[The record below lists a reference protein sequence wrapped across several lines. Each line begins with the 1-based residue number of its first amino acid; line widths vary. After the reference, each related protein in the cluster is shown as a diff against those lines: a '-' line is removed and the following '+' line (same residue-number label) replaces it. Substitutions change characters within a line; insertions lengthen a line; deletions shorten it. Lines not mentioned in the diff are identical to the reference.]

1 MMAAARSP
9 NQIMAMYAR
18 KKQKLSSPEPAAAE
32 SIPASV
38 PLPAEAKEILG
49 QAAETTRP
57 VRTYSTHP
65 TYPFPIA
72 DLPITSAALQ
82 AGLAPTSAGKVI
94 KKGDLDLLYFQPF
107 IKSPTANLLYK
118 HLLEELPWY
127 KVMYLAR
134 GMTINT
140 PRFTTVFG
148 LDETAFFDPAP
159 NEHEDEAGTHIPVAG
174 SRVMSA
180 ISKQPVPG
188 NVYQKPPRPI
198 PRCLQEL
205 KGFVEQATNETYNF
219 ILVNFYADG
228 THSISPHSDDE
239 SFLGHNPCVASLS
252 LGGTRDFVM
261 KHKTKK
267 DLGSEKFALRSGDM
281 VVMRGTT
288 QANWLH
294 SIPKRTGKTQT
305 TMARINVTFRK
316 CINAKGSNN
325 YSHYNVGSGPV
336 HRFVNGS
343 MVQSSTTD

>member
-1 MMAAARSP
+1 MEMF
-9 NQIMAMYAR
+9 AR
-18 KKQKLSSPEPAAAE
+18 KKQKMSSSEPVAAQ
-32 SIPASV
+32 SV
-38 PLPAEAKEILG
+38 PPSVSLPAEAKEILG
-49 QAAETTRP
+49 QVAETSP
-57 VRTYSTHP
+57 IRTFSTHP

-72 DLPITSAALQ
+72 DLPTTSAALKL
-82 AGLAPTSAGKVI
+82 GLVPTSAGKAI

-107 IKSPTANLLYK
+107 VKASMASMLYK
-118 HLLEELPWY
+118 QLLKELPWY

-140 PRFTTVFG
+140 PRYTTVFG
-148 LDETAFFDPAP
+148 LDETAIFEASPE
-159 NEHEDEAGTHIPVAG
+159 EHEDDERSLPRTHIPVAG
-174 SRVMSA
+174 SRVLSA
-180 ISKQPVPG
+180 MSKQPVPG

-198 PRCLQEL
+198 PRCLLEL
-205 KGFVEQATNETYNF
+205 KACVERATDETYNF
-219 ILVNFYADG
+219 VLVNFYADG

-267 DLGSEKFALRSGDM
+267 DVSAEKFALRSGDM

-305 TMARINVTFRK
+305 TSARINVTFRK
-316 CINAKGSNN
+316 AINAKGSNN
-325 YSHYNVGSGPV
+325 YSHYNVGSGPL
-336 HRFVNGS
+336 HRFVDGS
-343 MVQSSTTD
+343 MVQMPTSE